1 MKAFVYAALVFVVL
15 ANSDIKKL
23 QAQTENHE
31 YCDRF
36 ASALTVKQSEAAE
49 FCSLYPYEVCSA
61 AESICVHK
69 KVFPVLSS
77 EIVGL
82 VILTITIGFTSVS
95 GLGGGLVFVPIMM
108 AFFHF
113 KTKQVVAMSLA
124 IVFQSGFIRTFG
136 FSFWASHPD
145 KKDSTEIDW
154 NTVKVAYPLFLVGS
168 YLGVLTS
175 MVLPDILL
183 CVLLTIILVYLC
195 YTSFVKGRL
204 LWQNESRALL
214 DRVEQPFSD

>member
-1 MKAFVYAALVFVVL
+1 MKAFVLAALVL
-15 ANSDIKKL
+15 IASANTNIKKL
-23 QAQTENHE
+23 QAQMENQE
-31 YCDRF
+31 YCDPL

-49 FCSLYPYEVCSA
+49 FCSFYPYEVCSA

-69 KVFPVLSS
+69 GVFPVLTS

-82 VILTITIGFTSVS
+82 VILPVMLGLASVA
-95 GLGGGLVFVPIMM
+95 GLGGGVVFVPIMM

-124 IVFQSGFIRTFG
+124 IVFQSGLIRTFG

-175 MVLPDILL
+175 MILPDILL
-183 CVLLTIILVYLC
+183 CVFLTIILVYLC
-195 YTSFVKGRL
+195 YTSFVKGRS
-204 LWQNESRALL
+204 LWQKESRALL